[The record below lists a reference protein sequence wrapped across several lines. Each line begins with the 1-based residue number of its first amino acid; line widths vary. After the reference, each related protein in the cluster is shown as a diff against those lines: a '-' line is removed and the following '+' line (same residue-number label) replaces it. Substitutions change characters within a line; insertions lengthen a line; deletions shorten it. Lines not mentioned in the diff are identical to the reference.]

1 MSFIHFCEITHEKNI
16 NHTHAHTW
24 TSIKTDK
31 GISEINQPWG
41 AILVQSSQTLHYIFF
56 YHHHVSMSLSPYHLC
71 HDALTLTSWSK
82 NLPGQTISGQFV
94 EPDWSSSQ
102 TFPWALVQAL
112 EGQSA
117 SRQEKHSLWYAPCQ
131 SVSRWGGRAVTF
143 VVSCSD
149 RCPICCRCSLSPRW
163 RASSASACRAYP
175 FLGEDSSSCQENKCQ
190 CSVTYRV

>member
-1 MSFIHFCEITHEKNI
+1 MSKPLVWKILRCIDPSLPNIHINKRGYKHCYTFRVRTGDGFFREITHEKNI

-94 EPDWSSSQ
+94 EPD
-102 TFPWALVQAL
+102 
-112 EGQSA
+112 
-117 SRQEKHSLWYAPCQ
+117 
-131 SVSRWGGRAVTF
+131 
-143 VVSCSD
+143 
-149 RCPICCRCSLSPRW
+149 
-163 RASSASACRAYP
+163 
-175 FLGEDSSSCQENKCQ
+175 
-190 CSVTYRV
+190 